1 MGLEENYGQ
10 PQPRVRNL
18 KEEKVWQG
26 MAVERASLSEYGEP
40 FNRVG
45 NQVDDAGTDG
55 EGAEPWSRPNYFFLL
70 GLYAY
75 LRLPSHTRIP
85 HYKMK
90 EDKRGNVYLKRV
102 EGESMGLRVNPW
114 KNSTLGKGSPKPL
127 QR

>member
-55 EGAEPWSRPNYFFLL
+55 EGLNHGPDRTIFFYWDSTPT
-70 GLYAY
+70 YAY
-75 LRLPSHTRIP
+75 LLIQEFHTTR
-85 HYKMK
+85 
-90 EDKRGNVYLKRV
+90 
-102 EGESMGLRVNPW
+102 
-114 KNSTLGKGSPKPL
+114 
-127 QR
+127 

>member
-55 EGAEPWSRPNYFFLL
+55 EGAEPWSRPNYFFT
-70 GLYAY
+70 GT
-75 LRLPSHTRIP
+75 LRLPTPTFS
-85 HYKMK
+85 Y
-90 EDKRGNVYLKRV
+90 
-102 EGESMGLRVNPW
+102 
-114 KNSTLGKGSPKPL
+114 KNSTLQEEGG
-127 QR
+127 

>member
-55 EGAEPWSRPNYFFLL
+55 EG
-70 GLYAY
+70 
-75 LRLPSHTRIP
+75 
-85 HYKMK
+85 
-90 EDKRGNVYLKRV
+90 
-102 EGESMGLRVNPW
+102 
-114 KNSTLGKGSPKPL
+114 
-127 QR
+127 

>member
-18 KEEKVWQG
+18 KEEKEWQG

-45 NQVDDAGTDG
+45 NQVEDAGTDG

-75 LRLPSHTRIP
+75 LLIQEFYTTRRQGI
-85 HYKMK
+85 
-90 EDKRGNVYLKRV
+90 NV
-102 EGESMGLRVNPW
+102 E
-114 KNSTLGKGSPKPL
+114 TFI
-127 QR
+127 

>member
-26 MAVERASLSEYGEP
+26 MAVDRASLSEYGEP

-55 EGAEPWSRPNYFFLL
+55 EGAEPWSRPNYFFFT
-70 GLYAY
+70 GTRY
-75 LRLPSHTRIP
+75 LPTPIYSYMKSTR
-85 HYKMK
+85 H
-90 EDKRGNVYLKRV
+90 E
-102 EGESMGLRVNPW
+102 EGG
-114 KNSTLGKGSPKPL
+114 
-127 QR
+127 